1 MKNIFH
7 HFKQISLKQIKPLFF
22 TLNNNRFIIKCKYR
36 NIIIY
41 CMLNITDS
49 EAIPSLPFWLYYM
62 GITLWFGLIFSWISK
77 KYNLFN
83 IKSVTG
89 FEFCR
94 IGWLVSMLLPVFAVG
109 NFQIYNLW
117 NHTFGHVLE
126 LSNILVQAPVLHIY
140 IIPLLVNMKRKLKK
154 ILVKLN
160 FLQSQ

>member
-1 MKNIFH
+1 M
-7 HFKQISLKQIKPLFF
+7 
-22 TLNNNRFIIKCKYR
+22 
-36 NIIIY
+36 
-41 CMLNITDS
+41 
-49 EAIPSLPFWLYYM
+49 
-62 GITLWFGLIFSWISK
+62 
-77 KYNLFN
+77 
-83 IKSVTG
+83 KSVTG

-126 LSNILVQAPVLHIY
+126 LSNILVQAPVLQIN